1 MNDVLCGLAAN
12 PALPPGLV
20 DRLIAR
26 AVAKPGPSEGL
37 VDDGAEELLDELVD
51 QLVGALT
58 GRADLGRAQVA
69 ALAARDEDT
78 VVLLARRGHLTAA
91 DVDPAA
97 RPSVAL
103 ALLDEGRGLPEWAR
117 LFAAHPS
124 PGIRWKLASCPGLPP
139 DVVAALA
146 ADPDVEVVSEL
157 ALWTTEPAE
166 AARLTRHPHPE
177 VRRAAAA
184 NPATPAPAVTALA
197 EDPELALTWV
207 FAERTDLPQP
217 LYARTAAD
225 PRPGVRATL
234 ARNPGI
240 GPELIRVLATDPE
253 DQVRRSLAQHPGVPL
268 DVLADLATT
277 LRTWPSLL
285 PRIAAAPP
293 SELAELAASPHA
305 SVRILVAQRRDLPAE
320 LRDALAGDP
329 DAAVVRAVAP
339 HPGLSED
346 RLRSMVSLH
355 GVQVLAAVAANPD
368 ASGTLLE
375 HLTRHQPP
383 VRKVFKEVARHPNA
397 TGPALLA
404 CLADRTARP
413 LAAAHPALPPAAVAA
428 LLSDEHPGVAEE
440 AAANP
445 ALPRTVMAELVGDPT
460 VPQPS

>member
-1 MNDVLCGLAAN
+1 MAEPD
-12 PALPPGLV
+12 
-20 DRLIAR
+20 
-26 AVAKPGPSEGL
+26 PSESHADDRAEEL
-37 VDDGAEELLDELVD
+37 VDDLVR
-51 QLVGALT
+51 ALT
-58 GRADLGRAQVA
+58 GRAGLGRAQVA
-69 ALAARDEDT
+69 ALAARDERT
-78 VVLLARRGHLTAA
+78 AVLLARIGHLTAA
-91 DVDPAA
+91 DVDPEV
-97 RPSVAL
+97 RPYAAL

-117 LFAAHPS
+117 LFAADPS
-124 PGIRWKLASCPGLPP
+124 PDVRWKLASCPALPP
-139 DVVAALA
+139 DVVTILS
-146 ADPDVEVVSEL
+146 ADPDVEVVTEL
-157 ALWTTEPAE
+157 ALWTTESPE
-166 AARLTRHPHPE
+166 AARLARHPHPE

-197 EDPELALTWV
+197 EDPELSLTWV
-207 FAERTDLPQP
+207 FAERTDLPQT

-253 DQVRRSLAQHPGVPL
+253 DDVRRSLAQHPRAPL
-268 DVLADLATT
+268 DVLVGLATT
-277 LRTWPSLL
+277 LRTWPDLL
-285 PRIAAAPP
+285 PRIAAATP

-305 SVRILVAQRRDLPAE
+305 AVRMLVAQRRDLPAE
-320 LRDALAGDP
+320 LRDALAGDR

-368 ASGTLLE
+368 ASGSLLE
-375 HLTRHQPP
+375 DLTRHQPP

-397 TGPALLA
+397 AGPALLA

-413 LAAAHPALPPAAVAA
+413 LAAAHPALPAATLTA
-428 LLSDEHPGVAEE
+428 LLSDEDPQAAQE

-445 ALPRTVMAELVGDPT
+445 ALPRTVMTDLVP
-460 VPQPS
+460 